1 MFDFF
6 VTPRTAACQAPLSM
20 EFFGQEYWSGLPFP
34 PQRDLPNPGVE
45 STFPVSPALLVDS
58 LPPSHQ
64 GSSSINGKLV
74 KILGFVGYSLSCNYS
89 TLLLY
94 TVLRNK
100 EMNEYDCCKKTL
112 LVKTG
117 NRLDLVYRH

>member
-1 MFDFF
+1 
-6 VTPRTAACQAPLSM
+6 M

-58 LPPSHQ
+58 LPPTHQ

-74 KILGFVGYSLSCNYS
+74 KILGFVGYTVSVAITQLCF
-89 TLLLY
+89 Y
-94 TVLRNK
+94 TQS
-100 EMNEYDCCKKTL
+100 
-112 LVKTG
+112 
-117 NRLDLVYRH
+117 